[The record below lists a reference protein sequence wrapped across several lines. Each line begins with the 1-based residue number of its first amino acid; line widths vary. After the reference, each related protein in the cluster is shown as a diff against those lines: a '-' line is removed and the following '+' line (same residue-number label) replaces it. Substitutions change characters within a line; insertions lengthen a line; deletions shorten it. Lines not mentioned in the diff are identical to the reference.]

1 MRKLLCIATVIVALS
16 PCVEAQAEMGLK
28 CSQFLDARAY
38 IRFDPR
44 TKQFTDV
51 RPQTVPPVSADVDE
65 KMGWVN
71 WYLLGH
77 MSARKFLDGY
87 LAKMGAPVDVV
98 AKGKS
103 TDLVLREMTAI
114 ENLCRN
120 GLRMERQDYDVADL
134 IDRHA
139 IEILGKRMGDIAT
152 MIERAHEAGRQSR

>member
-1 MRKLLCIATVIVALS
+1 
-16 PCVEAQAEMGLK
+16 MGLK

-44 TKQFTDV
+44 TRQFTDQ
-51 RPQTVPPVSADVDE
+51 RPQTVPSVSKDVDE
-65 KMGWVN
+65 KMGWVG

-77 MSARKFLDGY
+77 LSARMLLDGY

-98 AKGKS
+98 PKAKV
-103 TDLVLREMTAI
+103 TDQFLHEMTAI

-139 IEILGKRMGDIAT
+139 VEILGKRMGDIAT
-152 MIERAHEAGRQSR
+152 MVEHAHEAGRQSR

>member
-1 MRKLLCIATVIVALS
+1 MRRLLCIAAVVTTLS
-16 PCVEAQAEMGLK
+16 PVVEAQAAMGLK

-44 TKQFTDV
+44 TNQFTDV
-51 RPQTVPPVSADVDE
+51 RPQTVPPVSKDVDE

-77 MSARKFLDGY
+77 LAERRFLDAY
-87 LAKMGAPVDVV
+87 LAKMGAGVDVLT
-98 AKGKS
+98 KGKA
-103 TDLVLREMTAI
+103 TDEILREMTAI

-120 GLRMERQDYDVADL
+120 GLRAERQDYDVADV

-139 IEILGKRMGDIAT
+139 IEILGKLMTAIVT
-152 MIERAHEAGRQSR
+152 MLERAHEAGRQSR